1 METSSCSSS
10 PSASYTL
17 HNRRKHCIKKRPD
30 TCTINHRLR
39 PRTRNLQETFGVAGG
54 RLLLCRREFQNCKR
68 ESFEGWARFPPCLC
82 WRWEEERCPQAPVPA
97 AAGHRGLAAQGL
109 GAAPQPAPPFP
120 PSSLHN
126 GAGPQAPGLCNR
138 CSPDPL
144 SPRDGASQ
152 LPPHHHLR
160 LPHLG

>member
-82 WRWEEERCPQAPVPA
+82 WRWEEERCPQAPVPHRSRA
-97 AAGHRGLAAQGL
+97 QGARSSGARSSGARGSPAAG
-109 GAAPQPAPPFP
+109 
-120 PSSLHN
+120 
-126 GAGPQAPGLCNR
+126 
-138 CSPDPL
+138 SPLP
-144 SPRDGASQ
+144 SQ
-152 LPPHHHLR
+152 LLTQRGRTAGSR
-160 LPHLG
+160 LMQPLLS